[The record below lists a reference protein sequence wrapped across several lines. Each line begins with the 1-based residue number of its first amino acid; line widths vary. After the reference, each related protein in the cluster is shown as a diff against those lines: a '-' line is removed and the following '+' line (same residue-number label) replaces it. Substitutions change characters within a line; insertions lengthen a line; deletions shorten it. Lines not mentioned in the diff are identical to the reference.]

1 MPDDTRIDLRQAVAE
16 LRRQLE
22 SRTAERD
29 EALARE
35 AALAEVVQVINSS
48 PGDLEPVFD
57 AILERAL
64 RVCEAAF
71 GFITT
76 YDGEHFHTMAGR
88 GLPPAFAEILRIH
101 YRPPQGAPAQRLI
114 DSEPFVQIA
123 DVLEEEGTVP
133 GSPQCTGLWLRPRG
147 AVPF

>member
-1 MPDDTRIDLRQAVAE
+1 MF
-16 LRRQLE
+16 
-22 SRTAERD
+22 
-29 EALARE
+29 
-35 AALAEVVQVINSS
+35 N
-48 PGDLEPVFD
+48 

-76 YDGEHFHTMAGR
+76 YDGEYFHTMAGR